1 MSLAYVCAGHLKC
14 VVMLLTIV
22 LALNYLCG
30 VIMLENA
37 VMVFFFFLLW
47 QSNVTFNSLT
57 LLVGWQEGHLAC
69 KNLSVGLLVVVI

>member
-37 VMVFFFFLLW
+37 VMVCFFFFYGN
-47 QSNVTFNSLT
+47 QT
-57 LLVGWQEGHLAC
+57 LPSIL
-69 KNLSVGLLVVVI
+69 

>member
-37 VMVFFFFLLW
+37 VMVCFFSFMAIKRYLQFFD
-47 QSNVTFNSLT
+47 T
-57 LLVGWQEGHLAC
+57 VGWVARRA
-69 KNLSVGLLVVVI
+69 SGL